1 MKALSLFLDRI
12 SNWKVLLVVIAIYI
26 SFPAY
31 FLKNAEQRMTFEKSI
46 QASERHGS
54 DD

>member
-1 MKALSLFLDRI
+1 MI
-12 SNWKVLLVVIAIYI
+12 SG
-26 SFPAY
+26 Y

-54 DD
+54 ED